1 MLETT
6 VRATAGILNAI
17 NETISSSPSSS
28 SSSSSSSFS
37 NHSFIGSGSES
48 EAKFVP
54 ADWQRYGGFLVYF
67 ALMCYI
73 FCGFEVICDAFFVPA
88 LNVFCELMHMSE
100 DFAGATLMGIGGN
113 LPDIFSGIVGVCIL
127 NSDVGTGTIVGSL
140 LFNHLCIIGF
150 SVLFVKFILLDLKCL
165 IREVSFYAFSIILL
179 FLALLDSKITIVE
192 SSIFLVVYVIYFLVC
207 AFTPRIINVTTKNKI
222 IIIYFLSYHIVFRT
236 ERIMDRSF

>member
-17 NETISSSPSSS
+17 NESISSS
-28 SSSSSSSFS
+28 SSSSSSYS
-37 NHSFIGSGSES
+37 NHSLIDSGSS
-48 EAKFVP
+48 GGEAKYIP
-54 ADWQRYGGFLVYF
+54 ADWEKYGGFLVYF

-179 FLALLDSKITIVE
+179 FVALYDSKITIYE

-207 AFTPRIINVTTKNKI
+207 AFTPRIINVNK
-222 IIIYFLSYHIVFRT
+222 
-236 ERIMDRSF
+236 